1 MKKLLF
7 LLAGISLF
15 AASCTTVRIVAPPG
29 RNVMLASKHA
39 RCQHIKR
46 RKILFIYG
54 LPLNPETF
62 SELFVGVPEPVKVV
76 IMNTFLDNLFSDAL
90 SSHDSRGR
98 SGGEV
103 EIKTMDA
110 YTCQEPAAAAAPEL

>member
-1 MKKLLF
+1 MKKYLF

-15 AASCTTVRIVAPPG
+15 AASCTTVRVVAPPG
-29 RNVMLASKHA
+29 RQVMLASKHA
-39 RCQHIKR
+39 RCQHMKR

-76 IMNTFLDNLFSDAL
+76 LMNTWIDNFMSNAM
-90 SSHDSRGR
+90 SSHDRRGH
-98 SGGEV
+98 SNGEV

-110 YTCQEPAAAAAPEL
+110 FTCQEPASAAAPEL

>member
-7 LLAGISLF
+7 LIAGLSLL

-29 RNVMLASKHA
+29 RNVQLASRHA

-46 RKILFIYG
+46 RKVLFIYG

-90 SSHDSRGR
+90 SSHDRHGH

-110 YTCQEPAAAAAPEL
+110 YTCQEPAAAVAPEL

>member
-1 MKKLLF
+1 MKKFLF
-7 LLAGISLF
+7 LLAGISLSV
-15 AASCTTVRIVAPPG
+15 ASCTTVRIVAPPG
-29 RNVMLASKHA
+29 QQVMLASKHA
-39 RCQHIKR
+39 RCQHVKR
-46 RKILFIYG
+46 RKLIFLYG

-76 IMNTFLDNLFSDAL
+76 LMNTWIDNLFS
-90 SSHDSRGR
+90 SSMSSQDRRGR
-98 SGGEV
+98 SNNEI